1 MEPLSKIAN
10 TALDEITQGQ
20 FIGLSSIAMTG
31 LLNDFQ
37 YAWLARFKIP
47 YKFEALDMARALC
60 SGVNK
65 TVFHITK
72 CKDIKEIRDTFS
84 SYIEKWHKNDDRLI
98 LSLSFDGK
106 QINTKWLGMEEYL
119 DTHE

>member
-1 MEPLSKIAN
+1 MESLSKIAN

-20 FIGLSSIAMTG
+20 FIGLSRIAVTG

-60 SGVNK
+60 SGGNK
-65 TVFHITK
+65 TVFPITK
-72 CKDIKEIRDTFS
+72 CKNIKEIRDTFS
-84 SYIEKWHKNDDRLI
+84 SYIRKWHKNDNRII

-106 QINTKWLGMEEYL
+106 QIDTKWMELEEYL